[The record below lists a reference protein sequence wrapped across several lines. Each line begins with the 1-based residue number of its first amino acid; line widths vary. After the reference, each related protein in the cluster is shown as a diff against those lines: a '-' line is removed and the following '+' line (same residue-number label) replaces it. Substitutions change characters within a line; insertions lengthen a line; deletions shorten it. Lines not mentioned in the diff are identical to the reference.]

1 MIIQTSTAQFLIKN
15 CDSKVGCVTV
25 SSDSLEELNRFFGS
39 LQITSSHERC
49 FPYAVCACKQEFSNA
64 LILMVKEIDY
74 SDFSQ
79 YDFSQF

>member
-15 CDSKVGCVTV
+15 CNTNVGCVTI

-39 LQITSSHERC
+39 LQITPSSDPC
-49 FPYAVCACKQEFSNA
+49 FPHAVCACKQEFSNA

-74 SDFSQ
+74 SDFSK
-79 YDFSQF
+79 YNFSQV